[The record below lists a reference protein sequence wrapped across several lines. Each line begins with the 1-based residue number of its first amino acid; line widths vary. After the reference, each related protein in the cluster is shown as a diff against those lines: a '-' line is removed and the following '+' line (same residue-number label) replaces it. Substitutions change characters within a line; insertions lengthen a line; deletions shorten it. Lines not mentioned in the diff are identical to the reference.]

1 MATPPLHAS
10 VGILLSRALP
20 SWAAIPACLFY
31 HAVMD
36 FYPEYGVPENI
47 LPISAMLSPHGSD
60 TITWASGRYT
70 AKGRNGTARTAARG
84 IEVIS
89 TSSGGNLKIHLLND
103 YDSAGRII
111 WLVYPIPASGG
122 FIQRIGFIFDMIDSA
137 GTTITKTDIII
148 WY

>member
-1 MATPPLHAS
+1 MLHNIHQNRKAAHMLHNKLFLISFLVMAVFL
-10 VGILLSRALP
+10 
-20 SWAAIPACLFY
+20 IPAFTT
-31 HAVMD
+31 
-36 FYPEYGVPENI
+36 PGVPENI